1 LAKKTFLCQMKRLIL
16 IAIPI
21 CLFII
26 LSCQKEYSVETGSN
40 SLSAGTLKDS
50 LGDCQPI
57 LINGT
62 YTENQSLTAANFV
75 NVTVNVSSAGKYKIS
90 TDTMNGFWFIDSGFF
105 SSPGTYVVKLLG
117 GGKPILAIQTDF
129 TVSYGP
135 SSCDF
140 SITPNAASSGSL
152 NSADT
157 AWMFDEGT
165 SHFHGHVDS
174 ALVKTSSVPVYLT
187 IYGKTPSSDTTFY
200 VQLLLSSTT
209 PTGTYSTS
217 AGTAVFEFKTPA
229 GNTIYDARQTNS
241 TNLVFTVTNFN
252 TTTKVLD
259 AIFSGTVKDASS
271 LNKNVTSGK
280 LKVQVQ

>member
-1 LAKKTFLCQMKRLIL
+1 MKRLIL
-16 IAIPI
+16 IAVPV

-40 SLSAGTLKDS
+40 SVSAGTLKDS

-75 NVTVNVSSAGKYKIS
+75 NVTLNVSSAGKYKVS

-105 SSPGTYVVKLLG
+105 SSPGTYVVKLSG

-129 TVSYGP
+129 TVSYGS

-140 SITPNAASSGSL
+140 SITPNASSSGSL

-165 SHFHGHVDS
+165 FHFHGHVDS
-174 ALVKTSSVPVYLT
+174 ALFKTLGPNAYLN
-187 IYGKTPSSDTTFY
+187 IYGKTPTSDTTFY
-200 VQLLLSSTT
+200 VQLLQSSPS

-217 AGTAVFEFKTPA
+217 SGTAVFEFKTPA
-229 GNTIYDARQTNS
+229 GNTVYASHQTDGS
-241 TNLVFTVTNFN
+241 NLTFTVTNFN
-252 TTTKVLD
+252 TSTKVLD
-259 AIFSGTVKDASS
+259 ATFIGTAKDAGAGT
-271 LNKNVTSGK
+271 KNITAGK
-280 LKVQVQ
+280 LKIQVQ